1 MKESDTR
8 TITLVGGRVIKY
20 AVFGRDAP
28 DAPTIFFF
36 HGFPGSHP
44 EGELL
49 ASAALKHTA
58 RIVSLSRPGF
68 GGSTPAPSRTILD
81 WPADVTAV
89 ADEVLSDQKS
99 RFVIV
104 SFSAGAPYALACL
117 RSIPPTRLAGAV
129 LLSGLYPGTAGLPLG
144 TRALFALGSVAPTL
158 AAVGIEQT
166 LGRVARDG
174 PRLERAMIRD
184 FEGRGVAEAAVVEDP
199 EARGVLARSTQLA
212 VADGGAGT
220 ACEAGLL
227 WRDWGF
233 KLEELSVGEGRLLM
247 WHGKEDGNVPVSMA
261 EKAAA
266 VLAGSELRVFPDLAH
281 TSLLVRKAED
291 TVVAAIKMLHV
302 RVD

>member
-8 TITLVGGRVIKY
+8 TATLADSRVIKY

-28 DAPTIFFF
+28 DVPTIFFL

-58 RIVSLSRPGF
+58 RIVSVSRPGF
-68 GGSTPAPSRTILD
+68 GGSTCLPSRAILD
-81 WPADVTAV
+81 WPADLTAV
-89 ADEVLSDQKS
+89 ADALSGSPHS
-99 RFVIV
+99 RFAVV
-104 SFSAGAPYALACL
+104 AFSAGAPYALACL
-117 RSIPPTRLAGAV
+117 RAIPPARLAGAV
-129 LLSGLYPGTAGLPLG
+129 LVSGLYPGTAGLPLG
-144 TRALFALGSVAPTL
+144 TRALFALGSVAPSL

-166 LGRVARDG
+166 LGRVARDP
-174 PRLERAMIRD
+174 PRLERSLVRD
-184 FEGRGVAEAAVVEDP
+184 FRGRGAAEAAVVEHP

-212 VADGGAGT
+212 VVDGGAGT

-233 KLEELSVGEGRLLM
+233 KLDELSVGQRRLLM
-247 WHGKEDGNVPVSMA
+247 WHGKEDTNVPVDMA
-261 EKAAA
+261 EKTAA

-281 TSLLVRKAED
+281 VSLLVARAEEI
-291 TVVAAIKMLHV
+291 VVSAIEMLQ
-302 RVD
+302 

>member
-1 MKESDTR
+1 MNETDTE
-8 TITLVGGRVIKY
+8 TTKLADGRVIKY
-20 AVFGRDAP
+20 AVFGRNAP

-58 RIVSLSRPGF
+58 RIISLSRPGF
-68 GGSTPAPSRTILD
+68 GGSTPAPSRTILE

-89 ADEVLSDQKS
+89 ADELLSSPDG
-99 RFVIV
+99 RFAVV

-117 RSIPPTRLAGAV
+117 RSIPRARLAGAV

-144 TRALFALGSVAPTL
+144 TRALFALGSVAPSL

-174 PRLERAMIRD
+174 PRLERAMVRD
-184 FEGRGVAEAAVVEDP
+184 FGGRGAAEAAVVEDH

-212 VADGGAGT
+212 VVGGGAGT

-227 WRDWGF
+227 WRDWGLR
-233 KLEELSVGEGRLLM
+233 LEELEVGDGRLLM
-247 WHGKEDGNVPVSMA
+247 WHGKEDGNVPVGMA

-266 VLAGSELRVFPDLAH
+266 VLVGSELRVFPDLAH
-281 TSLLVRKAED
+281 TSLIVSKAED
-291 TVVAAIKMLHV
+291 VVVAAIKMLE
-302 RVD
+302 

>member
-1 MKESDTR
+1 MKDSDTR
-8 TITLVGGRVIKY
+8 TATLADGRVIKY
-20 AVFGRDAP
+20 AVFGCDAP
-28 DAPTIFFF
+28 DAPIIFFF

-68 GGSTPAPSRTILD
+68 GGSTSVPSRAILD
-81 WPADVTAV
+81 WSADVTAV
-89 ADEVLSDQKS
+89 ADELLSNPDG

-104 SFSAGAPYALACL
+104 AFSAGSPYALACL
-117 RSIPPTRLAGAV
+117 RSIPRARLAGAV

-144 TRALFALGSVAPTL
+144 TRALFALGSVAPSLT
-158 AAVGIEQT
+158 AVGIEQT

-174 PRLERAMIRD
+174 PRLERSMVSD
-184 FEGRGVAEAAVVEDP
+184 FGRRGAAEAAVVQDP
-199 EARGVLARSTQLA
+199 EARGALARSTQLA
-212 VADGGAGT
+212 VVDGGSGT

-233 KLEELSVGEGRLLM
+233 KLEELSAGEGRLLM
-247 WHGKEDGNVPVSMA
+247 WHGKEDGNVPVDMA

-266 VLAGSELRVFPDLAH
+266 VLAGSELRVFPDLGH
-281 TSLLVRKAED
+281 TSLLVSKAEEII
-291 TVVAAIKMLHV
+291 VAAVKMLA
-302 RVD
+302 